1 MVCRWRSWLR
11 RKEWFPTSSQR
22 KPCWE
27 EKLYGC
33 FVKVQINKSN
43 WNTLPY
49 LCQWALLIVQKD
61 TAHRLMIWTGKL
73 VFLFLL
79 VCHPPG
85 RTGAARVEVVQYRWQ
100 QQLWRWGPE
109 TGPLQHHQVRTSLPN
124 TIHHHTGIDISLWR
138 LFIFM
143 SMCRL
148 NPYIVND
155 SGFMYAQV

>member
-1 MVCRWRSWLR
+1 MVCRWRSWWR
-11 RKEWFPTSSQR
+11 RKRKEWSPTRSQR

-27 EKLYGC
+27 ETNFMDALWRYRKTNPTG
-33 FVKVQINKSN
+33 
-43 WNTLPY
+43 THPY

-61 TAHRLMIWTGKL
+61 TAHRQMIWTGTVL
-73 VFLFLL
+73 FLFLL

-109 TGPLQHHQVRTSLPN
+109 TGTLQHHQVRTSLPN

-138 LFIFM
+138 LFVFI
-143 SMCRL
+143 SMWRWTTVVLCTHR
-148 NPYIVND
+148 
-155 SGFMYAQV
+155 FK